1 MTINSVDQSTINVVL
16 NNAKT
21 LETEK
26 TAKASLV
33 IKAEDTAAA
42 SVNTAANADTLQ
54 LSTQAQTYLDAIE
67 SEETTSVSAET
78 SASAEDSEESVED
91 LYTYT
96 ESQLKELLINGDIS
110 QSDYNAEIARRGE

>member
-26 TAKASLV
+26 TAKASSV

-42 SVNTAANADTLQ
+42 AASAAVNTDTLE
-54 LSTQAQTYLDAIE
+54 LSTDAKTYLDTIE
-67 SEETTSVSAET
+67 SEETTSVSAEAT
-78 SASAEDSEESVED
+78 ASAEDSEDSIDD

>member
-1 MTINSVDQSTINVVL
+1 MTINSVDQSAINVVL

-21 LETEK
+21 LEAEK
-26 TAKASLV
+26 TAKTSSV

-42 SVNTAANADTLQ
+42 AANTAVNTDTLE
-54 LSTQAQTYLDAIE
+54 LSTDAKTYLDTIE
-67 SEETTSVSAET
+67 SEETTSASAET
-78 SASAEDSEESVED
+78 SASTEDSEDSVDD

>member
-1 MTINSVDQSTINVVL
+1 MTINSVDQSAINIVL

-21 LETEK
+21 LEAEK
-26 TAKASLV
+26 TAKTSSV

-42 SVNTAANADTLQ
+42 AANTAVNTDTLE
-54 LSTQAQTYLDAIE
+54 LSTDAKTYLDTIE
-67 SEETTSVSAET
+67 SEETTSASAET
-78 SASAEDSEESVED
+78 SASTEDSVDD